1 MPSYTL
7 FQKSENEE
15 NVMRNMK
22 KLFAAVLVIAVCLCL
37 CVALGACNKEGVSSA
52 GGTGEMATYTVTVKS
67 AGGLPLEKVAVSAY
81 ADSSLSDLK
90 GYDETDEKG
99 VATIQL
105 EKGIDYAIAL
115 SGYPK
120 GYAVES
126 SYSFSGEKAEI
137 VLTSSVVQGESL
149 GDTTMKLGDIMYD
162 FTVTTPDGTKVTLS
176 ELLKEKKMVLMNFW
190 YTSCSWCVTEFP
202 YMEEAYQ
209 MYKDDVAIVAVNP
222 LNEGDD
228 AIKAFPTNYN
238 LNLTFPL
245 AACPSTWANTF
256 GISGYPTSVIIDRY
270 GMITLIEAGAIT
282 SLRPFTSLFETM
294 TADDYTQKLYGG
306 VGELVTN
313 AKPTF
318 EMDTPENVAALL
330 NNGEI
335 PVTYHAEEDKDSAE
349 YAWPFIAAEK
359 LGQKCLKASNQ
370 EIDSSFAVLYADVE
384 LKAGQALGLDY
395 LMSSESGSDTF
406 VVIVNGEDIFTISG
420 LNDPEKWESCYPVV
434 ADKDGTYEVAL
445 FYLKDESNAAG
456 DDTVYI
462 KNVRIV
468 DKKAI
473 DTATYLPRE
482 AAVSVDGFA
491 YSYANIVFNSKD
503 GYYHVGSA
511 NGPLLL
517 ADLMGYTQFSE
528 ESTVWEMTNDGKI
541 VLDGKDYKEELT
553 QYCNYAS
560 NAKGGVCT
568 VNKELYELLQVVDKV
583 MGFDDADDKEWMK
596 VCKYF
601 EAYGTN
607 GKQLEDP
614 IAGLATFSA
623 YTAKLGKNVK
633 TNYFY
638 YNQII
643 MPRGKLA
650 RFTPSK
656 SGVYRITSRSDSQ
669 QGVDGW
675 IFDENHQ
682 ELLTYEMDERLFNDS
697 EEVSMVYY
705 MEKGKNYYI
714 DIAFWDVY
722 EVGYIYYDI
731 EFIKAEY
738 EHFRLCSPGPFTYD
752 SDATGDAMYH
762 VIHGGIK
769 AVLGSDGYYRADLGN
784 GKQGSKIYA
793 DFTGVTSLFNTPIAT
808 VGNVKGM
815 IDKGGFDFSKDEND
829 QYILTVMAQNDND
842 QAKTDAAL
850 KELWGE
856 DYDANYEIY
865 KVEDVY
871 AGKYH
876 GKGKDYTEKIKEYL
890 PKMISDGKAERKGC
904 VLVDKELAEILQ
916 MLMDKYTFENVDQG
930 WLKLCYYYDYL
941 GPGRAG

>member
-1 MPSYTL
+1 M
-7 FQKSENEE
+7 KRMK
-15 NVMRNMK
+15 NV
-22 KLFAAVLVIAVCLCL
+22 FTAVLAIALSLCL
-37 CVALGACNKEGVSSA
+37 CMVLGACNKETVA
-52 GGTGEMATYTVTVKS
+52 PAPTGTGEVATYTVTVKS
-67 AGGLPLEKVAVSAY
+67 AGGLPLEKVAVSVY
-81 ADSSLSDLK
+81 ADNSLTDLK
-90 GYDETDEKG
+90 GYDETDENGK
-99 VATIQL
+99 ATIEL
-105 EKGIDYAIAL
+105 EKGINYAISL
-115 SGYPK
+115 SGCPK
-120 GYAVES
+120 GYKVED
-126 SYSFSGEKAEI
+126 SYIFSGTETELT
-137 VLTSSVVQGESL
+137 LTSEVIKGENL
-149 GDTTMKLGDIMYD
+149 ADTTLAVGDIMYD

-176 ELLKEKKMVLMNFW
+176 ELLQEKKMVLLNFW

-202 YMEEAYQ
+202 FMEEAYQ
-209 MYKDDVAIVAVNP
+209 LYKDKVGIVAVDP
-222 LNEGDD
+222 LNETDD
-228 AIKAFPTNYN
+228 AIKAFPAGYN

-256 GISGYPTSVIIDRY
+256 GIQGYPTSVIIDRY
-270 GMITLIEAGAIT
+270 GMITLIESGAIT

-294 TADDYTQKLYGG
+294 TADDYTQKLYGS

-313 AKPTF
+313 VKPTF

-330 NNGEI
+330 NNGE
-335 PVTYHAEEDKDSAE
+335 VSATYHAEEDEDSAE
-349 YAWPFIAAEK
+349 YAWPFIEAEK
-359 LGQKCLKASNQ
+359 LGAKCLKASNQ
-370 EIDSSFAVLYADVE
+370 GIDGSFAVLYADVE

-406 VVIVNGEDIFTISG
+406 VVIVNEEDIFTISG
-420 LNDPEKWESCYPVV
+420 VNEQEKWETCYPVV
-434 ADKDGTYEVAL
+434 ADQDGTYEVAL

-456 DDTVYI
+456 DDTVYL

-468 DKKAI
+468 GTDAI
-473 DTATYLPRE
+473 DTPTYLPRE
-482 AAVSVDGFA
+482 AAVSVDGFE
-491 YSYANIVFNSKD
+491 YKYADLVLSSKD
-503 GYYHVGSA
+503 GYYHVGSE
-511 NGPLLL
+511 NGPFLL

-528 ESTVWEMTNDGKI
+528 ESTIWEMAYNGKI
-541 VLDGKDYKEELT
+541 VLDGKDYQEELT
-553 QYCNYAS
+553 EFCNYAS

-568 VNKELYELLQVVDKV
+568 VNQELYDLLVVVDKV
-583 MGFDDADDKEWMK
+583 MGFDDADDKEWLK
-596 VCKYF
+596 ICKYF
-601 EAYGTN
+601 QAYGTN
-607 GKQLEDP
+607 GAQLEDP

-623 YTAKLGKNVK
+623 HTAKLGKNVP

-638 YNQII
+638 YSQII

-650 RFTPSK
+650 KFVPSK
-656 SGVYRITSRSDSQ
+656 SGVYRITSRSESPH
-669 QGVDGW
+669 GVDGW
-675 IFDENHQ
+675 IFDENH
-682 ELLTYEMDERLFNDS
+682 EILLTYEQDERLFNES

-705 MEKGKNYYI
+705 MEKGKSYYI
-714 DIAFWDVY
+714 DIAFWDPY
-722 EVGYIYYDI
+722 EVGYIHYDI
-731 EFIKAEY
+731 EFIKEEY

-784 GKQGSKIYA
+784 GQQGSKIYA
-793 DFTGVTSLFNTPIAT
+793 DFTGVTSLFNSPIAT

-842 QAKTDAAL
+842 PTKTDAAL

-856 DYDANYEIY
+856 DYEANYEIY

-876 GKGKDYTEKIKEYL
+876 GKGQDYTEVIKTYL
-890 PKMISDGKAERKGC
+890 PKMIKDRNKEREGC
-904 VLVDKELAEILQ
+904 VLVDQQLAEILQ
-916 MLMDKYTFENVDQG
+916 QLMEKYTFENVDQG

>member
-1 MPSYTL
+1 
-7 FQKSENEE
+7 
-15 NVMRNMK
+15 MRNLK
-22 KLFAAVLVIAVCLCL
+22 KLIAAVLVIAVCLCL
-37 CVALGACNKEGVSSA
+37 CVTLGACNKEESSS
-52 GGTGEMATYTVTVKS
+52 GNGTGEKATYTVAVKS
-67 AGGLPLEKVAVSAY
+67 AGGLPLEKVAVSVY
-81 ADSSLSDLK
+81 ADSSMSDLK

-99 VATIQL
+99 VATIEL
-105 EKGIDYAIAL
+105 ESGANYAISL

-120 GYAVES
+120 GYTVEQ
-126 SYSFSGEKAEI
+126 SYSFSGTKAEI

-149 GDTTMKLGDIMYD
+149 GDTTMGLGDIMYD
-162 FTVTTPDGTKVTLS
+162 FTVTTPDGEKIVLS
-176 ELLKEKKMVLMNFW
+176 ELLKEKKMVLLNFW

-202 YMEEAYQ
+202 FMEEAYQ
-209 MYKDDVAIVAVNP
+209 MYKDDVAIVAVDP
-222 LNEGDD
+222 LNETDD

-245 AACPSTWANTF
+245 AACPTTWANTF
-256 GISGYPTSVIIDRY
+256 GITGYPTSVIIDRY

-282 SLRPFTSLFETM
+282 SLRPFTGLFETM
-294 TADDYTQKLYGG
+294 TADDYTQKLYGS

-313 AKPTF
+313 VKPTF

-330 NNGEI
+330 NSGEI
-335 PVTYHAEEDKDSAE
+335 SVTYHFEEDKDSAE
-349 YAWPFIAAEK
+349 YAWPFIEAEK

-370 EIDSSFAVLYADVE
+370 GIDSSFAVLYANVE
-384 LKAGQALGLDY
+384 MKAGQALGVDY

-406 VVIVNGEDIFTISG
+406 VVIVNEEDIFTISG
-420 LNDPEKWESCYPVV
+420 ANEQEKWESCYPVV

-468 DKKAI
+468 DKSAI

-482 AAVSVDGFA
+482 AAVSADGFA
-491 YSYANIVFNSKD
+491 YQYADIVLNTKD

-528 ESTVWEMTNDGKI
+528 ESTVWEMAYNGKI
-541 VLDGKDYKEELT
+541 VLDGKDYQEELT
-553 QYCNYAS
+553 EFCNYAS

-568 VNKELYELLQVVDKV
+568 VNQKLYELLQVVDKV
-583 MGFDDADDKEWMK
+583 MGFDDADDKEWLK
-596 VCKYF
+596 ICKYF
-601 EAYGTN
+601 EAHGTN
-607 GKQLEDP
+607 GAQLEDP

-623 YTAKLGKNVK
+623 YTAKLGTKVK

-638 YNQII
+638 YDRII

-656 SGVYRITSRSDSQ
+656 SGVYRITSRNESQ
-669 QGVDGW
+669 HGVDGW
-675 IFDENHQ
+675 IFDENRN
-682 ELLTYEMDERLFNDS
+682 ELLVYEQDERLFNDS

-762 VIHGGIK
+762 VTHGGIK

-784 GKQGSKIYA
+784 GQQGSKIYA
-793 DFTGVTSLFNTPIAT
+793 DFTGITSLFNTPIAT
-808 VGNVKGM
+808 VGDVKGM

-829 QYILTVMAQNDND
+829 QYIVTVMAQNDND
-842 QAKTDAAL
+842 PAKTDAAL

-856 DYDANYEIY
+856 DFEANYEIY
-865 KVEDVY
+865 KVEEVY

-876 GKGKDYTEKIKEYL
+876 GKGEDCTEKIKAYL
-890 PKMISDGKAERKGC
+890 PKMIKDGKAERKGC

-916 MLMDKYTFENVDQG
+916 QLMDKYTFENVDQG

-941 GPGRAG
+941 GPGRAGGQ

>member
-1 MPSYTL
+1 
-7 FQKSENEE
+7 
-15 NVMRNMK
+15 MK
-22 KLFAAVLVIAVCLCL
+22 NWKKQI
-37 CVALGACNKEGVSSA
+37 VALLAVILCIALCACGQEEAPAQTA
-52 GGTGEMATYTVTVKS
+52 GGNGSSQAAEYTITVKS

-81 ADSSLSDLK
+81 ADNSLTDLK
-90 GYDETDEKG
+90 GYDETDDKG
-99 VATIQL
+99 KAEMKLDSNKYVL
-105 EKGIDYAIAL
+105 AL
-115 SGYPK
+115 SGLPK
-120 GYAVES
+120 GYKPETTYAISGNEIEIVVES
-126 SYSFSGEKAEI
+126 S
-137 VLTSSVVQGESL
+137 VVADENLADVQL
-149 GDTTMKLGDIMYD
+149 GLGDIMYD
-162 FTVTTPDGTKVTLS
+162 FTVTTPDGEKVVLS
-176 ELLKEKKMVLMNFW
+176 ELLKEKKMVLLNFW

-209 MYKDDVAIVAVNP
+209 LYKDDVAIVAVDP
-222 LNEGDD
+222 LGETDD
-228 AIKAFPTNYN
+228 AIKAFPVNYN

-245 AACPSTWANTF
+245 ASCPTTWANTF
-256 GISGYPTSVIIDRY
+256 GIQGYPTSVIIDRY
-270 GMITLIEAGAIT
+270 GMITLVESGALT
-282 SLRPFTSLFETM
+282 SLRQFTSIFEAM
-294 TADDYTQKLYGG
+294 TGDEYEQKLYTSGS
-306 VGELVTN
+306 ELVTN
-313 AKPTF
+313 VKPTF
-318 EMDTPENVAALL
+318 EMDIPENVATLL

-335 PVTYHAEEDKDSAE
+335 AVTYHGEEDEKSAE
-349 YAWPFIAAEK
+349 YAWPFIQAEK
-359 LGQKCLKASNQ
+359 LGEKCLKASNQ
-370 EIDSSFAVLYADVE
+370 GIDGSFAVLYAEVE
-384 LKAGQALGLDY
+384 MMVGQALGIDY

-420 LNDPEKWESCYPVV
+420 ANDPEKWETCYPVV
-434 ADKDGTYEVAL
+434 ADKDGTYQVAL

-468 DKKAI
+468 DETAI

-482 AAVSVDGFA
+482 AAVSVDGFE
-491 YSYANIVFNSKD
+491 YKYADIVLNSKD
-503 GYYHVGSA
+503 GYYHVGSE

-528 ESTVWEMTNDGKI
+528 ESTIWEMAYNGKI
-541 VLDGKDYKEELT
+541 VLDGKDYQEELT
-553 QYCNYAS
+553 EFCNYAS

-568 VNKELYELLQVVDKV
+568 VNQKLFDLLVVVDKV
-583 MGFDDADDKEWMK
+583 MGFDDADGKEWMK
-596 VCKYF
+596 ICKYF
-601 EAYGTN
+601 EAYGTD

-656 SGVYRITSRSDSQ
+656 SGVYRITSRSESQ
-669 QGVDGW
+669 HGVDGW

-682 ELLTYEMDERLFNDS
+682 ELLVYQQDERMFNDS

-705 MEKGKNYYI
+705 MEEGKNYYI

-769 AVLGSDGYYRADLGN
+769 AVLGSDGYYRADLG
-784 GKQGSKIYA
+784 GGRQGSKIYA
-793 DFTGVTSLFNTPIAT
+793 DFTGITSLFNTPIAT

-815 IDKGGFDFSKDEND
+815 IEKGGFDFTKDEND
-829 QYILTVMAQNDND
+829 QYVLTVMAQNEND

-856 DYDANYEIY
+856 DFEENYKTY
-865 KVEDVY
+865 KVEEVY

-876 GKGKDYTEKIKEYL
+876 GKGEDYTEIIKSYL
-890 PKMISDGKAERKGC
+890 PKVIKDKHKEREGC
-904 VLVDKELAEILQ
+904 VLVDAQLAEILQ